1 MAARLEEGCFVKN
14 IMLSLIVY
22 KGLSSDDVAVARG
35 TVSQEIRPGAGFE
48 TGGFDKE
55 KLGGQQ

>member
-1 MAARLEEGCFVKN
+1 
-14 IMLSLIVY
+14 MLSLIVY